1 MTSESKTLNVS
12 ELKQKG
18 LLVKKHLLSSEEYAR
33 LPLETRLIVNPG
45 DVIIYHRD
53 VNAEKAQ
60 RKPVIAVY
68 GKMTGF
74 KNDEDE
80 VPQEYTA
87 KPLSPKAHHV
97 ALGQIILQKLRKQTK

>member
-1 MTSESKTLNVS
+1 MVIESKTLNIH
-12 ELKQKG
+12 ELKTKG
-18 LLVKKHLLSSEEYAR
+18 LLVKKHLLSGEEHAR

-53 VNAEKAQ
+53 TNAEKTQ
-60 RKPVIAVY
+60 HKLVIAVY

-74 KNDEDE
+74 KNDEDD

-87 KPLSPKAHHV
+87 KPLSPKAHHA
-97 ALGQIILQKLRKQTK
+97 ALGQIILQKLQKQTK

>member
-1 MTSESKTLNVS
+1 MKSEPKTLNVS

-18 LLVKKHLLSSEEYAR
+18 LLVKKHLLSSEEHAR
-33 LPLETRLIVNPG
+33 LPLETRLVLNPG
-45 DVIIYHRD
+45 DIVIYHRD
-53 VNAEKAQ
+53 TNAEKAQ
-60 RKPVIAVY
+60 HKLVIAVY

-87 KPLSPKAHHV
+87 KPLSPKSHHA
-97 ALGQIILQKLRKQTK
+97 ALGQIILQKLQKQTK

>member
-1 MTSESKTLNVS
+1 MTTEPKTLNVH

-18 LLVKKHLLSSEEYAR
+18 LLLKKHALSKDEHAR

-53 VNAEKAQ
+53 TNAEKAQ
-60 RKPVIAVY
+60 RKLVIAVY
-68 GKMTGF
+68 GKMTSF

-87 KPLSPKAHHV
+87 KPLSPKAHHA
-97 ALGQIILQKLRKQTK
+97 ALGKIILEKLQHASK